1 VPRPT
6 EIGLQPLGLGLR
18 IEGPNWGEAHR
29 DEVNGDDNH
38 QRRRRKMRA
47 KRLIAASGVTGLLL
61 VLTPSFGAHA
71 GPLVPH
77 ADTGRAD
84 EILSL

>member
-1 VPRPT
+1 
-6 EIGLQPLGLGLR
+6 
-18 IEGPNWGEAHR
+18 
-29 DEVNGDDNH
+29 
-38 QRRRRKMRA
+38 MRA
-47 KRLIAASGVTGLLL
+47 KRLITASGVTGLLL